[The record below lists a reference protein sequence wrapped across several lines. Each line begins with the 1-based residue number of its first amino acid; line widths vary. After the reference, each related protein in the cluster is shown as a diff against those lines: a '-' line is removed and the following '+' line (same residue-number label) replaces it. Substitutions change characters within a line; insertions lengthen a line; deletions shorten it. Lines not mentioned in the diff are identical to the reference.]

1 LRHDGDAA
9 LEAYIALRRARPDLF
24 DLPGR
29 HGAGAIE
36 ILSDPADIE
45 AARAAAAAHR
55 AAHALPAEDT
65 RVGVLASDPYML
77 VLRDPVRF
85 PDGSLGLYNRI
96 IEGRSV
102 AAIPLL
108 GDKIVLLRIFR
119 HGMRSWSL
127 EFPRGGCDRNETPE
141 AAIRRE
147 IAEEIGAKP
156 REIVALGSF
165 TPGGSILSIIASLF
179 AVRIDAVG
187 RPDSAEGISGLE
199 VLGMTEV
206 EARIRSGEILDGFT
220 MGAFLRARLAGLI

>member
-1 LRHDGDAA
+1 
-9 LEAYIALRRARPDLF
+9 
-24 DLPGR
+24 
-29 HGAGAIE
+29 
-36 ILSDPADIE
+36 
-45 AARAAAAAHR
+45 
-55 AAHALPAEDT
+55 
-65 RVGVLASDPYML
+65 ML

-108 GDKIVLLRIFR
+108 GDKVVLLRIFR

-147 IAEEIGAKP
+147 ITEEIGTAP
-156 REIVALGSF
+156 REIVELGDF
-165 TPGGSILSIIASLF
+165 TPGGSILSIIATLF
-179 AVRIDAVG
+179 AVRIDALG
-187 RPDSAEGISGLE
+187 RPDAAEGISGLE
-199 VLGMTEV
+199 VMAVAEV

-220 MGAFLRARLAGLI
+220 MGAFLRARLAGLV